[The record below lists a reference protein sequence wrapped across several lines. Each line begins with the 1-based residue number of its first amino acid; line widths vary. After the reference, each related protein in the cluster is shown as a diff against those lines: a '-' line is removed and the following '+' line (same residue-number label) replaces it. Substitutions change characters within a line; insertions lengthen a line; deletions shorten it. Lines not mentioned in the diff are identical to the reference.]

1 MISWIEVKRMNSNVR
16 NIVFYLDKK
25 EKQPTRKN
33 NCYVELEVDIIYI
46 FLGIRW
52 SFQSCDNP
60 TILLN
65 RNRVTRNYYHHQGKT
80 DTAEIV
86 TVLQKENKNS
96 IY

>member
-1 MISWIEVKRMNSNVR
+1 MNSNVR

-46 FLGIRW
+46 FLAYLLNIGIRW

-60 TILLN
+60 TIILN
-65 RNRVTRNYYHHQGKT
+65 NNRVTRKYYHHQGKT

-86 TVLQKENKNS
+86 TILPKK
-96 IY
+96 IKIKK